1 MQMRNKKIYALIE
14 RFLLSPVHPILYSV
28 YYVFSMYT
36 FNIHDILFLDFV
48 RPLLLSMLLA
58 GVVSLS
64 FYLVLRS
71 KDKTAFITSIFLVMF
86 YSYDLM
92 RRLLVPRISF
102 VNFGTFSWIWALL
115 TIILILWI
123 GWFKKIDQPK
133 NVHAIINFMAI
144 ILLLFPFLQG
154 IRYAITKNLQFTPL
168 VDHVVKI
175 ESPRSTP
182 DIYYI
187 ILDLYSRADVLKDL
201 YGFDNSGFIQ
211 SLNDLGFY
219 VAECSQSNYVSTAP
233 SLASSLNFDYLQNLS
248 DEFQPDETEHLYMF
262 KLLENNAVKESL
274 SSMGYET
281 VAFAT
286 GFPSMEWRDA
296 DTFIAPPYGP
306 ITEFEVLV
314 LLSSYARIFDDF
326 DIINLDNIHAERFR
340 ERTLLILD
348 SFDEVANLPGPKF
361 VYIHLITPH
370 TPFAFDKDGNPVAPD
385 QTKPIDGYVNQV
397 MFINKF
403 ILPNLQ
409 MLIDESES
417 PPVIILQGDHGQL
430 NKNKAAQLKILN
442 AYYLPDGYDALYPS
456 ITPVNSFRII
466 FNSYFGTK
474 FSQLP
479 DESYYSSRSRLYDFT
494 VMQNTC
500 P

>member
-1 MQMRNKKIYALIE
+1 MRNKKTYVLIE
-14 RFLLSPVHPILYSV
+14 RFLLSPVHPVLYSV
-28 YYVFSMYT
+28 YYVFSIYA

-48 RPLLLSMLLA
+48 RPVLLSMLLA

-64 FYLVLRS
+64 FYFILRS
-71 KDKTAFITSIFLVMF
+71 KDKAAFITSIILVMF

-102 VNFGTFSWIWALL
+102 INSGTFAWIWALL
-115 TIILILWI
+115 MIILILWV
-123 GWFKKIDQPK
+123 GWFKKIDQPR
-133 NVHAIINFMAI
+133 NVHAIINLMAI
-144 ILLLFPFLQG
+144 ILLLFPLLHG
-154 IRYAITKNLQFTPL
+154 IRYVIAKNLPFTPL
-168 VDHVVKI
+168 VSHAVKI

-182 DIYYI
+182 DIYFI
-187 ILDLYSRADVLKDL
+187 ILDSYSRADVLKEL
-201 YGFDNSGFIQ
+201 YGFDNSEFIQ
-211 SLNDLGFY
+211 SLKDLGFY
-219 VAECSQSNYVSTAP
+219 VAECSQSNYVSSAP

-248 DEFQPDETEHLYMF
+248 DEFQPDKTELLYLF

-286 GFPSMEWRDA
+286 GFPSTEWRDA
-296 DTFIAPPYGP
+296 DTFIAPAYGP
-306 ITEFEVLV
+306 VTEFETVV

-326 DIINLDNIHAERFR
+326 GIINFDDIYAERYR
-340 ERTLLILD
+340 ERTHLILD
-348 SFDEVANLPGPKF
+348 SFDDVVNLPGPKF
-361 VYIHLITPH
+361 VYIHFIVPH

-385 QTKPIDGYVNQV
+385 QTNPIDGYVNQV

-403 ILPNLQ
+403 ILPKLQ

-442 AYYLPDGYDALYPS
+442 AYYLPDGEDALYPS
-456 ITPVNSFRII
+456 ISPANSFRVI
-466 FNSYFGTK
+466 FNSYFGTE
-474 FSQLP
+474 FPLLT
-479 DESYYSSRSRLYDFT
+479 DVSYYSSRSRLYDFT
-494 VMQNTC
+494 VVENAC